1 MLGAQ
6 DTLLCEGK
14 PLMFGRT
21 LYTWNTPFMNHF
33 LKQTVSLC
41 DAIVWSESSCT
52 YLIRRQLN
60 TDIIALNI
68 WLIFLG
74 YGIAD
79 LYMSVNGGGET
90 HIYRFDT
97 KTNALRADLDSIDH
111 LTFEKGS
118 KVVFLFNNYFDNDR
132 RWYS

>member
-1 MLGAQ
+1 M
-6 DTLLCEGK
+6 
-14 PLMFGRT
+14 
-21 LYTWNTPFMNHF
+21 
-33 LKQTVSLC
+33 
-41 DAIVWSESSCT
+41 
-52 YLIRRQLN
+52 N
-60 TDIIALNI
+60 TDIIALKI
-68 WLIFLG
+68 WLNFLG

-118 KVVFLFNNYFDNDR
+118 RVVFLFNNYLDKGRNSNLSALRVCTKLKFYTCRFDFEVLSR
-132 RWYS
+132 VRVEGRLS

>member
-1 MLGAQ
+1 M
-6 DTLLCEGK
+6 
-14 PLMFGRT
+14 
-21 LYTWNTPFMNHF
+21 
-33 LKQTVSLC
+33 
-41 DAIVWSESSCT
+41 
-52 YLIRRQLN
+52 
-60 TDIIALNI
+60 NI
-68 WLIFLG
+68 WLNVLG

-118 KVVFLFNNYFDNDR
+118 KVVFLFNNYLDKENL
-132 RWYS
+132 SALCVCTKSKCLCI

>member
-1 MLGAQ
+1 M
-6 DTLLCEGK
+6 
-14 PLMFGRT
+14 
-21 LYTWNTPFMNHF
+21 
-33 LKQTVSLC
+33 
-41 DAIVWSESSCT
+41 
-52 YLIRRQLN
+52 
-60 TDIIALNI
+60 NI
-68 WLIFLG
+68 WLNVLG

-118 KVVFLFNNYFDNDR
+118 KVVFLFNKYFDKILVHFVFVQNLNVYAYRFDLEVPSR
-132 RWYS
+132 VHVEGRLSC

>member
-1 MLGAQ
+1 M
-6 DTLLCEGK
+6 K
-14 PLMFGRT
+14 K
-21 LYTWNTPFMNHF
+21 W
-33 LKQTVSLC
+33 
-41 DAIVWSESSCT
+41 
-52 YLIRRQLN
+52 LN
-60 TDIIALNI
+60 
-68 WLIFLG
+68 FLG

-118 KVVFLFNNYFDNDR
+118 KVVFLFNNYLDKENLSVLRVCTKSKNFMHVG
-132 RWYS
+132 SI

>member
-1 MLGAQ
+1 
-6 DTLLCEGK
+6 
-14 PLMFGRT
+14 
-21 LYTWNTPFMNHF
+21 MNPF
-33 LKQTVSLC
+33 LKRTVSLYLYT
-41 DAIVWSESSCT
+41 DAIFRSKQSD
-52 YLIRRQLN
+52 

-68 WLIFLG
+68 WVIFPG

-97 KTNALRADLDSIDH
+97 KTNALRADLDSIDN

-118 KVVFLFNNYFDNDR
+118 KVMFLFNNYLDK
-132 RWYS
+132 

>member
-1 MLGAQ
+1 M
-6 DTLLCEGK
+6 
-14 PLMFGRT
+14 
-21 LYTWNTPFMNHF
+21 
-33 LKQTVSLC
+33 S
-41 DAIVWSESSCT
+41 
-52 YLIRRQLN
+52 
-60 TDIIALNI
+60 I
-68 WLIFLG
+68 WPNFLG

-118 KVVFLFNNYFDNDR
+118 KVVLLFNNYLDKE
-132 RWYS
+132 YSNTSILRVCTKPKISCM